1 MKKRVSERCEQ
12 LKEDYKKIE
21 AREKRRLK
29 NRQIKLERES
39 QDLKD
44 YVKEFDDFLLDFDLE
59 MDFMANRAN
68 FDYYWQEFKQLESK
82 MKKATNF
89 FAVSEFKPPKFES
102 MASEIEIVDEIGK
115 ITDNSDFSMPLVVF
129 NTYNLKYVFN
139 YYEKLRDFER
149 L

>member
-1 MKKRVSERCEQ
+1 M
-12 LKEDYKKIE
+12 
-21 AREKRRLK
+21 
-29 NRQIKLERES
+29 
-39 QDLKD
+39 
-44 YVKEFDDFLLDFDLE
+44 DFDLE